1 MKIGRRLALQTA
13 GSLVVAAVSTTAS
26 EARADLPG
34 VLARIAAARDGLKTW
49 RAGFTQERTIGLLA
63 TKIRSHGTAVMVRPD
78 KLRWQLE
85 APDAATYWVTSAG
98 VAYSS
103 ADGHGSVP
111 AGAQG
116 KPAVTDA
123 MADLNTLLGGDLA
136 KLGER
141 YQLSA
146 AETPTEVTVTAQA
159 KDPSHGLR
167 GFILGFAPGDLGS
180 PTRATLLEAG
190 KDRSEITFEQPQKN
204 IPVDPALMRPA

>member
-1 MKIGRRLALQTA
+1 
-13 GSLVVAAVSTTAS
+13 
-26 EARADLPG
+26 
-34 VLARIAAARDGLKTW
+34 
-49 RAGFTQERTIGLLA
+49 
-63 TKIRSHGTAVMVRPD
+63 MVRPD
-78 KLRWQLE
+78 RLRWQLDP
-85 APDAATYWVTSAG
+85 PDAATYWVTPAG

-111 AGAQG
+111 AGGGSPG
-116 KPAVTDA
+116 KPSVTDA

-136 KLGER
+136 KLSER

-167 GFILGFAPGDLGS
+167 GFVLGFAPGDLGS

-190 KDRSEITFEQPQKN
+190 KDRSEITFERAQKN
-204 IPVDPALMRPA
+204 IPVDPALMHP

>member
-1 MKIGRRLALQTA
+1 MKIGRRPFLAAISCLA
-13 GSLVVAAVSTTAS
+13 ARVAF
-26 EARADLPG
+26 ADPADVPR

-63 TKIRSHGTAVMVRPD
+63 TKIRSHGTATLVRPD
-78 KLRWQLE
+78 RLRWQLDP
-85 APDAATYWVTSAG
+85 PDAATYWVTPAG

-111 AGAQG
+111 AGDRG
-116 KPAVTDA
+116 RPAVTDA

-136 KLGER
+136 RLGDR
-141 YQLSA
+141 YQLSV
-146 AETPTEVTVTAQA
+146 AETPAEVMVTAQA

-167 GFILGFAPGDLGS
+167 GFVLGFAPTDLGS
-180 PTRATLLEAG
+180 PTRATLIEGG

-204 IPVDPALMRPA
+204 VPVDPALMRPTT